1 MKREFIVAVTVLFVL
16 AAGCGGP
23 GDAPEEE
30 GDEEAGDEPGQPP
43 DDPVDEDGPSNADD
57 ELGTL
62 DVVETTIRKPVSAP
76 N

>member
-1 MKREFIVAVTVLFVL
+1 MKRDFVVAVIVLFVL

-30 GDEEAGDEPGQPP
+30 GEEENGDSPGQPA
-43 DDPVDEDGPSNADD
+43 DDPVDEDGESDD
-57 ELGTL
+57 EPGTL
-62 DVVETTIRKPVSAP
+62 AAAGTAAIRQPVSAP

>member
-1 MKREFIVAVTVLFVL
+1 MKREFVVAVTVLFVL

-30 GDEEAGDEPGQPP
+30 GDEENGDSPGQPP
-43 DDPVDEDGPSNADD
+43 GDPVDEDGESDD
-57 ELGTL
+57 EPGALAAAGT
-62 DVVETTIRKPVSAP
+62 TAIRQPVSAP